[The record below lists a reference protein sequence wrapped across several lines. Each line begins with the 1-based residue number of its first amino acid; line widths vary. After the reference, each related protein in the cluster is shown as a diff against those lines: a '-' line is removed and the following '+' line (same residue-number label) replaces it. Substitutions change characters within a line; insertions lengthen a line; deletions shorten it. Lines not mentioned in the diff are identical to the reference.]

1 MSLIGRKI
9 FRHIAMNDAMTS
21 DDVDNRYIFA
31 K

>member
-9 FRHIAMNDAMTS
+9 FRHIAMNEAMTS

-31 K
+31 R